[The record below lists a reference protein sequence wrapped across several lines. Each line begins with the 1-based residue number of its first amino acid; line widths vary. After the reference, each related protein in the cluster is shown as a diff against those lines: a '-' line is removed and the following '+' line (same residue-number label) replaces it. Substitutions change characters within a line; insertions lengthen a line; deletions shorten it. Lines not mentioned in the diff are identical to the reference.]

1 MTVIEPK
8 SLPQWHAMQL
18 SDIISQLDTNVENG
32 ISTDQVRVRKQKY
45 GQNILPDVEQRST
58 IQILFL
64 QFKNLPILLLLS
76 ASILSYSIGRVPEAI
91 AIFAVVFMTI
101 GFGFFMEKSAERAIS
116 SLVSLRAP
124 KAKVLR
130 NAQEKEI
137 NAHDLVPGDII
148 EFEAGDKIP
157 ADCRLIEAFDLVADE
172 SPLTGE
178 SQGALKDSEAIAI
191 TTNTTTGSS
200 DNAAKEEEVELAE
213 RKNLCYMGTL
223 ALEGRAKAVVVTT
236 GRQTEIG
243 KVGELLQGVTGGK
256 TPLERKIE
264 QLGKTLVIAVFAIT
278 GIYIGIGYLQ
288 GFDIGSIILSGIVLA
303 IAAVPEGLP
312 AVATITLAFG
322 VKRMAKKHAL
332 VRRLASA
339 ETLGS
344 VTVVCTDKTGTLTKN
359 EPTLREIILWN
370 GRDNGPNTN
379 TGTSNNKVSQM
390 C

>member
-1 MTVIEPK
+1 
-8 SLPQWHAMQL
+8 MQL

-178 SQGALKDSEAIAI
+178 SQGVLKDSEAI
-191 TTNTTTGSS
+191 
-200 DNAAKEEEVELAE
+200 V
-213 RKNLCYMGTL
+213 TL
-223 ALEGRAKAVVVTT
+223 LPVVVIM
-236 GRQTEIG
+236 QQ
-243 KVGELLQGVTGGK
+243 K
-256 TPLERKIE
+256 RK
-264 QLGKTLVIAVFAIT
+264 K
-278 GIYIGIGYLQ
+278 
-288 GFDIGSIILSGIVLA
+288 
-303 IAAVPEGLP
+303 
-312 AVATITLAFG
+312 
-322 VKRMAKKHAL
+322 
-332 VRRLASA
+332 
-339 ETLGS
+339 
-344 VTVVCTDKTGTLTKN
+344 
-359 EPTLREIILWN
+359 
-370 GRDNGPNTN
+370 
-379 TGTSNNKVSQM
+379 
-390 C
+390 

>member
-1 MTVIEPK
+1 MSVSEG
-8 SLPQWHAMQL
+8 SLLPNPWHRIL
-18 SDIISQLDTNVENG
+18 LTDVVSQLGTDTEKG
-32 ISTDQVRVRKQKY
+32 LSTNEVKLKRQKY
-45 GQNILPDVEQRST
+45 GPNTLPDVEQRST

-76 ASILSYSIGRVPEAI
+76 ASILSYFIGRVPEAI

-157 ADCRLIEAFDLVADE
+157 ADCRLVEAFDLVADE

-178 SQGALKDSEAIAI
+178 SQGARKDSEAIVI
-191 TTNTTTGSS
+191 TTITTTGSS

-213 RKNLCYMGTL
+213 RKNMCYMGTL

-243 KVGELLQGVTGGK
+243 KVGDYYKVLVAVKHLLN
-256 TPLERKIE
+256 
-264 QLGKTLVIAVFAIT
+264 
-278 GIYIGIGYLQ
+278 
-288 GFDIGSIILSGIVLA
+288 
-303 IAAVPEGLP
+303 
-312 AVATITLAFG
+312 
-322 VKRMAKKHAL
+322 AK
-332 VRRLASA
+332 
-339 ETLGS
+339 
-344 VTVVCTDKTGTLTKN
+344 
-359 EPTLREIILWN
+359 
-370 GRDNGPNTN
+370 
-379 TGTSNNKVSQM
+379 
-390 C
+390 